1 MENVGNTESRNRNEG
16 NAATATNLGG
26 NTNTDGGSIRT
37 NDGNK
42 SSIDGSNGSTRIGQ
56 SGDVGNVDRNII
68 GNSGVEITDGYY
80 FTPNGTITRIPIGH
94 YIDNSGRLRKR
105 RQKRTTSNADGNTH
119 RDRPET
125 GEHEA
130 ESISEN
136 IFLGDKPLNVR
147 PGKRGRK
154 KSVKEETS
162 KLTMVTLLAS
172 GASAIFTS
180 VALLTKH
187 EHWKLHIE
195 EGNILAKA
203 LNDAI
208 STLPEKYYA
217 QVVGII
223 EGWIPW
229 INLCFVVGAIV
240 IPRIEAS
247 AKQIERKHSPKS
259 EPSNER
265 NERSADNPFSSWTS
279 LGFNQ

>member
-1 MENVGNTESRNRNEG
+1 MENAGNQESRNRDTG
-16 NAATATNLGG
+16 STAATATNLGG
-26 NTNTDGGSIRT
+26 NTNADGSSIRS

-42 SSIDGSNGSTRIGQ
+42 SPIDGTNATNGIAKPII
-56 SGDVGNVDRNII
+56 SGDVDRSFTGNQ
-68 GNSGVEITDGYY
+68 SVEITNGYY
-80 FTPNGTITRIPIGH
+80 FTPNGTITRIPDGH

-119 RDRPET
+119 RDRPEASEYET
-125 GEHEA
+125 
-130 ESISEN
+130 ESVSEN

-195 EGNILAKA
+195 EGKILAEA

-217 QVVGII
+217 QVV
-223 EGWIPW
+223 
-229 INLCFVVGAIV
+229 
-240 IPRIEAS
+240 
-247 AKQIERKHSPKS
+247 
-259 EPSNER
+259 
-265 NERSADNPFSSWTS
+265 
-279 LGFNQ
+279 